1 MNGINITHLN
11 NIIDQFPDQY
21 REIMW
26 LTLKGMEPDIIAT
39 HLAVSEITVRRY
51 QRTAGL
57 YIRKHSDR
65 IMDIVIGLL
74 LYQK

>member
-11 NIIDQFPDQY
+11 TIIDQFPDQY

-26 LTLKGMEPDIIAT
+26 LTLKGMKPGIIAT
-39 HLAVSEITVRRY
+39 HLSLSEITVRRY

-57 YIRKHSDR
+57 YIRKHLDHVL
-65 IMDIVIGLL
+65 DNTIGLL
-74 LYQK
+74 LYEK